1 MMKSIMI
8 SIKPKWCELIA
19 NGKKTIE
26 IRKTRPKIY
35 TPFKCYIYCTKERN
49 QFLWS
54 GKKYRYVDDH
64 SHNMFDK
71 ALNGKVIGDFVCDEI
86 YTIDRLRFNR
96 VFYKGKQGYIKKE
109 LEYNSCLSEGDIFS
123 YLFPNV
129 GYGWHISELKIY
141 DEPKSLKDFYHY
153 GVKRGSKVT
162 RPPQSWCYV
171 DELR

>member
-1 MMKSIMI
+1 MVKSVMI

-19 NGKKTIE
+19 SGKKTIE
-26 IRKTRPKIY
+26 IRKTRPKID
-35 TPFKCYIYCTKERN
+35 TPFRCYIYCTKEKDISEI
-49 QFLWS
+49 LWT
-54 GKKYRYVDDH
+54 GKKQEIGKI
-64 SHNMFDK
+64 SDK
-71 ALNGKVIGDFVCDEI
+71 SNGKVIGDFVCDEI
-86 YTIDRLRFNR
+86 YTIDCDSTGF
-96 VFYKGKQGYIKKE
+96 FYKGKQGYIKKE

-141 DEPKSLKDFYHY
+141 YEPKSLKDFYHY

>member
-1 MMKSIMI
+1 M
-8 SIKPKWCELIA
+8 
-19 NGKKTIE
+19 
-26 IRKTRPKIY
+26 
-35 TPFKCYIYCTKERN
+35 
-49 QFLWS
+49 
-54 GKKYRYVDDH
+54 
-64 SHNMFDK
+64 
-71 ALNGKVIGDFVCDEI
+71 CDEI
-86 YTIDRLRFNR
+86 YTIDCDSTGF
-96 VFYKGKQGYIKKE
+96 FYKGKQGYIKKE

-141 DEPKSLKDFYHY
+141 DEPKSLKCFYHY